1 MYDLDGSFAFRR
13 QPDLEVTQR
22 DRGLA
27 GRSHG
32 LRGLLA
38 GLDARTQTL
47 DDQFALRRAFPH
59 LAACRRRPRREPGSP
74 SPAPGVPL
82 PACTRAARRT
92 GRRSPLPGTPTTC
105 TPSSAAAASALSRR
119 GGTTFSSREACPSPR
134 PAAAR
139 RTPPAE
145 LPAATPSPRRAG
157 ADRGSW
163 RRSGWQPP
171 TLFPRFAK
179 FNELP
184 SCTHSTVFSPCSQ
197 RLVPVRLQNVL
208 HRHRPGL
215 SMKR

>member
-1 MYDLDGSFAFRR
+1 MHDLDGSFAFRR
-13 QPDLEVTQR
+13 QPDLEATQR

-82 PACTRAARRT
+82 PACARAARRT
-92 GRRSPLPGTPTTC
+92 GRRSPLPGTPTTR

-145 LPAATPSPRRAG
+145 LPPLRIHRGVQVQTAGRGAGLVGNPQPFSPA
-157 ADRGSW
+157 S
-163 RRSGWQPP
+163 RSSTNCRPARTAPFSPP
-171 TLFPRFAK
+171 ARSVWCGCRMF
-179 FNELP
+179 
-184 SCTHSTVFSPCSQ
+184 STVTAPAC
-197 RLVPVRLQNVL
+197 R
-208 HRHRPGL
+208 
-215 SMKR
+215 